1 MHDTDSAPLGLV
13 VRLLDLRITRLA
25 AARQSEIDVS
35 PADMSVLSTIGA
47 DPGLRASAVAAKL
60 MIKPPNLTKL
70 VNRLEA
76 EGLVHRAMSREDE
89 RAIALNLTARGRRA
103 VAFGQR
109 VSREIE
115 ELLLAE
121 LPAEAR
127 TRFLPWLHNMLRAA
141 ESAPAKAMS
150 EAEP

>member
-1 MHDTDSAPLGLV
+1 
-13 VRLLDLRITRLA
+13 
-25 AARQSEIDVS
+25 
-35 PADMSVLSTIGA
+35 
-47 DPGLRASAVAAKL
+47 